1 MYPGIELRP
10 LRYVI
15 AVAQE
20 RHFARAALRVHVAR
34 SSLSKSIRDI
44 EDYVGVPLFERTT
57 REVELT
63 PAGRAFIE
71 DGARA
76 LTYAERAIHRA
87 RAANGTN
94 NGSLSIGYS
103 PRINL
108 QLLSIIRE
116 LAAAQRPATNV
127 AFVSLHTPD
136 QLRALHEGA
145 IQIGLVTLPLR
156 DEFLALKALLRE
168 PLGVVFPSCH
178 RLARGGDIDPKQLN
192 GLPVVVTRRELDLS
206 FHDHLRRLFRK
217 AGYTPNVV
225 QEVMTEAEA
234 LYMVSMGMGIT
245 FMKIASI
252 PPEGH
257 GISYRKLGDSSLVE
271 DTGLAYRRSKCPEK
285 TELFVR
291 VLRQRFRQLR
301 ERALSGSL
309 RGGEATQL
317 KLL

>member
-1 MYPGIELRP
+1 MRLPPRLPEFGFPGNCVSSVSSTIFRSTFVPKFAQLVHPFLGGEDLEGGCVMYPGIELRP

-116 LAAAQRPATNV
+116 LAAAQRPAANV

-156 DEFLALKALLRE
+156 DEFLALKTLLRE

-178 RLARGGDIDPKQLN
+178 RLARGGDIDPKELN
-192 GLPVVVTRRELDLS
+192 GLPVVVTNGSSTSVSTSTCGGCSGRLDT
-206 FHDHLRRLFRK
+206 HRTWCRK
-217 AGYTPNVV
+217 
-225 QEVMTEAEA
+225 
-234 LYMVSMGMGIT
+234 
-245 FMKIASI
+245 
-252 PPEGH
+252 
-257 GISYRKLGDSSLVE
+257 
-271 DTGLAYRRSKCPEK
+271 
-285 TELFVR
+285 
-291 VLRQRFRQLR
+291 
-301 ERALSGSL
+301 
-309 RGGEATQL
+309 
-317 KLL
+317 